1 MERVECARQNRQKYL
16 GSGSAA
22 LEATDPELV
31 AMQDRLLYGEI
42 VSHGTLTDS
51 QRLLITLVVLAAG
64 QTLEAL
70 DEQTEAAL
78 KIGVRT
84 EEIREALYQVAPY
97 AGFPKAA
104 AALKIVN
111 AVLVR
116 HGVTLP
122 LPDMGTVS
130 EESRFRD
137 GLAVQKTIF
146 GDGIDAMHA
155 SAAPGQRDIMV
166 NYLSSF
172 CFGDIYTRRGLDLK
186 TRELLTFAII
196 ATLGGCEPQLKAHA
210 QGNATMGNSK
220 QNLVDA
226 IAQMLPYIGFP
237 RSLNALACVNAVLPQ
252 DEAETKA

>member
-1 MERVECARQNRQKYL
+1 MDRVERARENRLKYL
-16 GSGSAA
+16 GSGNAR
-22 LEATDPELV
+22 LEATDPEFV
-31 AMQDRLLYGEI
+31 AMQERLLYGEI

-51 QRLLITLVVLAAG
+51 QRLLIILVVLAAG
-64 QTLEAL
+64 QTLEPL

-78 KIGVRT
+78 RLGLCP

-97 AGFPKAA
+97 AGFPRAA

-111 AVLVR
+111 AVFVR
-116 HGVTLP
+116 HGLP
-122 LPDMGTVS
+122 LPLADMGTVT

-137 GLAVQKTIF
+137 GLAAQKTIF

-155 SAAPGQRDIMV
+155 GAAPGQRDIMV

-172 CFGDIYTRRGLDLK
+172 CFGDIYTRKGLDLK

-196 ATLGGCEPQLKAHA
+196 ATLGGCEPQLKAHT
-210 QGNATMGNSK
+210 QGNVSMGNSK

-237 RSLNALACVNAVLPQ
+237 RALNALACVNAVLPE
-252 DEAETKA
+252 DN